1 MLETGDWG
9 GTFGKGTLCMAV
21 TFKRK
26 ASHQVADAI
35 CGMLR
40 SGDYRVGD
48 RMPSESELGSSL
60 AVSRSTVREAVRE
73 LTSLGVLEI
82 QHGRGTFVRSLRPD
96 LLLRGD
102 SLLDPPNDRIREE
115 LLEVRGIV
123 EPEAA
128 ALAAQRATSED
139 IDRLHYDVE
148 RLAEAIGQ
156 GIAVPEDLGFHLDLV
171 RATHNAALWRVSG
184 AIISF
189 YQWDGQLPT
198 EQDAIDHRAIYEA
211 VRARDASLARQAM
224 IDHLAGPTVAGRAA
238 RPNPAERLGWKSPA
252 ASHRA

>member
-1 MLETGDWG
+1 
-9 GTFGKGTLCMAV
+9 MALSV
-21 TFKRK
+21 KRK
-26 ASHQVADAI
+26 ASQQVADAI

-48 RMPSESELGSSL
+48 RLPSESELGSSL

-96 LLLRGD
+96 LLLRSD
-102 SLLDPPNDRIREE
+102 SLLDRPNDRIREE

-128 ALAAQRATSED
+128 ALAAQRASHED
-139 IDRLHYDVE
+139 IERLRYDVE

-156 GIAVPEDLGFHLDLV
+156 GIPVPEDLGFHLDLV

-189 YQWDGQLPT
+189 YQWDGHLPT
-198 EQDAIDHRAIYEA
+198 GQDVIDHREIYEA
-211 VRARDASLARQAM
+211 VRDHDPARARQAM
-224 IDHLAGPTVAGRAA
+224 IAHLAGPTVAGRMQ
-238 RPNPAERLGWKSPA
+238 
-252 ASHRA
+252 RAGTDTNGRVG

>member
-1 MLETGDWG
+1 
-9 GTFGKGTLCMAV
+9 V
-21 TFKRK
+21 SVKRK
-26 ASHQVADAI
+26 ASPRAVDAI

-40 SGDYRVGD
+40 SGNYRVGD
-48 RMPSESELGSSL
+48 RLPSEPELGVEL
-60 AVSRSTVREAVRE
+60 GVSRSTVREAIRE

-102 SLLDPPNDRIREE
+102 SLVDQSNDRIRDE
-115 LLEVRGIV
+115 LLEVRSIV

-128 ALAAQRATSED
+128 ALAATRASEED
-139 IDRLHYDVE
+139 VERLRYDVE
-148 RLAEAIGQ
+148 RLAQSIGQ
-156 GIAVPEDLGFHLDLV
+156 GMAPPEDLGFHLDLV

-198 EQDAIDHRAIYEA
+198 EQDVIDHRAIYEA
-211 VRARDASLARQAM
+211 VHDRDPRRARQTMR
-224 IDHLAGPTVAGRAA
+224 DHLAGPTVAGRGALA
-238 RPNPAERLGWKSPA
+238 DPRERLGWKDASEADPDTA
-252 ASHRA
+252 AFAAENG

>member
-1 MLETGDWG
+1 M
-9 GTFGKGTLCMAV
+9 V
-21 TFKRK
+21 TSVRRK
-26 ASHQVADAI
+26 ASQQVADAI

-40 SGDYRVGD
+40 SGDYRAGD
-48 RMPSESELGSSL
+48 RMPSEPELGATL
-60 AVSRSTVREAVRE
+60 GVSRSTVREAVRE

-102 SLLDPPNDRIREE
+102 SLLDQPNDRIREE

-128 ALAAQRATSED
+128 ALAAVRASDED
-139 IDRLHYDVE
+139 IARLRYNVD

-156 GIAVPEDLGFHLDLV
+156 GVAAPEDLGFHLDLV
-171 RATHNAALWRVSG
+171 RATHNSALWRVSG

-198 EQDAIDHRAIYEA
+198 EQDVLDHRAIYES
-211 VRARDASLARQAM
+211 VRDRDAHRARQAM
-224 IDHLAGPTVAGRAA
+224 LDHLAGPTVAGRTANSHS
-238 RPNPAERLGWKSPA
+238 RDQQGWQSPTA
-252 ASHRA
+252 ASTLPESE

>member
-1 MLETGDWG
+1 MVVAT
-9 GTFGKGTLCMAV
+9 
-21 TFKRK
+21 KRK
-26 ASHQVADAI
+26 ASHQAVDAI
-35 CGMLR
+35 CATLR
-40 SGDYRVGD
+40 SGVYRVGD
-48 RMPSESELGSSL
+48 RLPSEPELGIEL
-60 AVSRSTVREAVRE
+60 GVSRSTVREAVRE

-102 SLLDPPNDRIREE
+102 SLLDHGNDRIREE

-128 ALAAQRATSED
+128 ALAAARATDED
-139 IDRLHYDVE
+139 VERLRYDVE
-148 RLAEAIGQ
+148 RLAEAVGR
-156 GIAVPEDLGFHLDLV
+156 GMDPPEDLGFHLDLV

-198 EQDAIDHRAIYEA
+198 EQDIIDHRAIYEA
-211 VRARDASLARQAM
+211 VRDRDPQRARQAM
-224 IDHLAGPTVAGRAA
+224 MDHLAGPTVAGRTP
-238 RPNPAERLGWKSPA
+238 RSDPRERLGWKTA
-252 ASHRA
+252 ADAAHERVLPVTLP

>member
-1 MLETGDWG
+1 MS
-9 GTFGKGTLCMAV
+9 V
-21 TFKRK
+21 VIRRK

-48 RMPSESELGSSL
+48 RMLSEPELGAAL
-60 AVSRSTVREAVRE
+60 GVSRSTVREAVRE

-102 SLLDPPNDRIREE
+102 SLLDQPNDRVREE

-128 ALAAQRATSED
+128 ALAAQRASEED
-139 IDRLHYDVE
+139 IERLRYDVQ
-148 RLAEAIGQ
+148 RLAEAIGH
-156 GIAVPEDLGFHLDLV
+156 GIVPPEDVGFHLDLV
-171 RATHNAALWRVSG
+171 HATHNAALWRVSG

-198 EQDAIDHRAIYEA
+198 EQDVTDHRAIYEA
-211 VRARDASLARQAM
+211 VRDRDPDRARQAM
-224 IDHLAGPTVAGRAA
+224 IDHLAGPTVAGRTT
-238 RPNPAERLGWKSPA
+238 RTDPRERLGWKS
-252 ASHRA
+252 

>member
-1 MLETGDWG
+1 MS
-9 GTFGKGTLCMAV
+9 V
-21 TFKRK
+21 SVRRK
-26 ASHQVADAI
+26 ASHQAADAI

-40 SGDYRVGD
+40 SGAYRVGE
-48 RMPSESELGSSL
+48 RLPSEPELCAGL
-60 AVSRSTVREAVRE
+60 GVSRSTVREAVRE

-102 SLLDPPNDRIREE
+102 SLLDEPDDLIREE

-128 ALAAQRATSED
+128 ALAAARATEEEVA
-139 IDRLHYDVE
+139 RLHYDVE
-148 RLAEAIGQ
+148 RLAEAIGH
-156 GIAVPEDLGFHLDLV
+156 GMAPPEDLGFHLDLV

-198 EQDAIDHRAIYEA
+198 EQDVSDHRAIYEA
-211 VRARDASLARQAM
+211 VRDRDPARARQAM
-224 IDHLAGPTVAGRAA
+224 IDHLAGPTVAGRTAH
-238 RPNPAERLGWKSPA
+238 PNPRERLGWKTSD
-252 ASHRA
+252 

>member
-1 MLETGDWG
+1 MVAT
-9 GTFGKGTLCMAV
+9 V
-21 TFKRK
+21 KRK
-26 ASHQVADAI
+26 ASQQTADAI

-48 RMPSESELGSSL
+48 RLPSESELGSSL
-60 AVSRSTVREAVRE
+60 TVSRSTVREAVRE

-96 LLLRGD
+96 LLLRSD
-102 SLLDPPNDRIREE
+102 SLLDRPNDRIREE

-128 ALAAQRATSED
+128 ALAARRASPED
-139 IDRLHYDVE
+139 VERLRYDVE

-198 EQDAIDHRAIYEA
+198 EQDVIDHQAIYEA
-211 VRARDASLARQAM
+211 IRDHDPGRSRQAM
-224 IDHLAGPTVAGRAA
+224 IDHLAGPTVAGRMQ
-238 RPNPAERLGWKSPA
+238 RPMSQEPA
-252 ASHRA
+252 ASS

>member
-1 MLETGDWG
+1 
-9 GTFGKGTLCMAV
+9 MAATV
-21 TFKRK
+21 KRK
-26 ASHQVADAI
+26 ASQQVADTI

-48 RMPSESELGSSL
+48 RLPSESELGASL
-60 AVSRSTVREAVRE
+60 GVSRSTVREAVKE

-102 SLLDPPNDRIREE
+102 SLLDRPNDRIREE

-128 ALAAQRATSED
+128 ALAAQRASDED
-139 IDRLHYDVE
+139 IERLRYDVE

-189 YQWDGQLPT
+189 YQWDGHLPT
-198 EQDAIDHRAIYEA
+198 EQDVIDHRAIYEA
-211 VRARDASLARQAM
+211 VRDHDPERARQAM
-224 IDHLAGPTVAGRAA
+224 IDHLAGPTVAGYVPRTGSGNRGEA
-238 RPNPAERLGWKSPA
+238 
-252 ASHRA
+252 

>member
-1 MLETGDWG
+1 
-9 GTFGKGTLCMAV
+9 MAV
-21 TFKRK
+21 ITKRK
-26 ASHQVADAI
+26 ASHQVADAL

-40 SGDYRVGD
+40 SGSYRVGE
-48 RMPSESELGSSL
+48 RMPSEQELGTEL
-60 AVSRSTVREAVRE
+60 GVSRSTVREAVRE

-102 SLLDPPNDRIREE
+102 SLLEQPNDRIREE

-128 ALAAQRATSED
+128 SLAAMRATDEE
-139 IDRLHYDVE
+139 IERLRYDVE
-148 RLAEAIGQ
+148 RLAEAIGR

-189 YQWDGQLPT
+189 YQWDGHLPT
-198 EQDAIDHRAIYEA
+198 EHDVIDHRAIYEA
-211 VRARDASLARQAM
+211 VRDRDPARARQAM
-224 IDHLAGPTVAGRAA
+224 RDHLAGPTVAGRAA
-238 RPNPAERLGWKSPA
+238 CANPHERLGWEMNA
-252 ASHRA
+252 GN

>member
-1 MLETGDWG
+1 MV
-9 GTFGKGTLCMAV
+9 V
-21 TFKRK
+21 TVKRK
-26 ASHQVADAI
+26 ASQQTADAI

-48 RMPSESELGSSL
+48 RLPSESELGASL

-96 LLLRGD
+96 LLLRSD
-102 SLLDPPNDRIREE
+102 SLLDRPNDRIREE

-123 EPEAA
+123 EPQAA
-128 ALAAQRATSED
+128 ALAARRASSED
-139 IDRLHYDVE
+139 IERLRYDVN
-148 RLAEAIGQ
+148 RLSEAIGQ
-156 GIAVPEDLGFHLDLV
+156 GVAVPEDLGFHLDLV

-198 EQDAIDHRAIYEA
+198 EQDVIDHQAIYEA
-211 VRARDASLARQAM
+211 VRDRDPERAHQAM
-224 IDHLAGPTVAGRAA
+224 IDHLAGPTVAGRM
-238 RPNPAERLGWKSPA
+238 G
-252 ASHRA
+252 RATMQGPVTRS

>member
-1 MLETGDWG
+1 
-9 GTFGKGTLCMAV
+9 MAV
-21 TFKRK
+21 ITKRK
-26 ASHQVADAI
+26 ASHQVADAL

-40 SGDYRVGD
+40 SGSYRVGD
-48 RMPSESELGSSL
+48 RMPSEQELGTEL
-60 AVSRSTVREAVRE
+60 GVSRSTVREAVRE

-102 SLLDPPNDRIREE
+102 ILLEHPNDRIREE

-128 ALAAQRATSED
+128 SLAATRATEEE
-139 IDRLHYDVE
+139 IERLRYDVE
-148 RLAEAIGQ
+148 RLAEAIGR
-156 GIAVPEDLGFHLDLV
+156 GMAPPEDLGFHLDLV

-189 YQWDGQLPT
+189 YQWDGHLPT
-198 EQDAIDHRAIYEA
+198 EQDVIDHRAIYEA
-211 VRARDASLARQAM
+211 VRDRDAARARQAM
-224 IDHLAGPTVAGRAA
+224 RNHLAGPTVAGRTTSA
-238 RPNPAERLGWKSPA
+238 NPRGRLGWEMNTDN
-252 ASHRA
+252 

>member
-1 MLETGDWG
+1 
-9 GTFGKGTLCMAV
+9 MAV
-21 TFKRK
+21 TIRRK
-26 ASHQVADAI
+26 ASQQAADAI

-48 RMPSESELGSSL
+48 RLPSETELGVTL

-73 LTSLGVLEI
+73 LISLGVLEI
-82 QHGRGTFVRSLRPD
+82 HHGRGTFVRSLRPD

-102 SLLDPPNDRIREE
+102 SLLDRPNDRIREE

-128 ALAAQRATSED
+128 ALAAKRATDED
-139 IDRLHYDVE
+139 IERLRSDVE

-156 GIAVPEDLGFHLDLV
+156 GITVPEDLGFHLDLV
-171 RATHNAALWRVSG
+171 RATHNSALWRVSG

-198 EQDAIDHRAIYEA
+198 EQDVIDHQRIYEA
-211 VRARDASLARQAM
+211 IRDHQPDSARQAM
-224 IDHLAGPTVAGRAA
+224 IDHLSGPTVAGRIA
-238 RPNPAERLGWKSPA
+238 PLTSMWS
-252 ASHRA
+252 ASET

>member
-1 MLETGDWG
+1 MTVI
-9 GTFGKGTLCMAV
+9 AR
-21 TFKRK
+21 RK
-26 ASHQVADAI
+26 ASHQVVDAL

-40 SGDYRVGD
+40 SGTYRVGE
-48 RMPSESELGSSL
+48 RMPSEHELGTEL
-60 AVSRSTVREAVRE
+60 GFSRSTVREAIRE
-73 LTSLGVLEI
+73 LTSIGVLEI

-102 SLLDPPNDRIREE
+102 SLVEQSNDRIRDE

-128 ALAAQRATSED
+128 ALAATRASGED
-139 IDRLHYDVE
+139 LERLHYDVQ
-148 RLAEAIGQ
+148 RLAQAIGQ
-156 GIAVPEDLGFHLDLV
+156 GIVPPEDLGFHLDLV

-198 EQDAIDHRAIYEA
+198 DQDVVDHRAIFEA
-211 VRARDASLARQAM
+211 VRDRDPQRARDAMR
-224 IDHLAGPTVAGRAA
+224 DHLAGPTVAGRTALA
-238 RPNPAERLGWKSPA
+238 DPRERLGWKDEA
-252 ASHRA
+252 AKDAAALVAEND

>member
-1 MLETGDWG
+1 
-9 GTFGKGTLCMAV
+9 MAV
-21 TFKRK
+21 TIRRK
-26 ASHQVADAI
+26 ASQQAADAI

-48 RMPSESELGSSL
+48 RLPSETELGVTL

-73 LTSLGVLEI
+73 LISLGVLEI
-82 QHGRGTFVRSLRPD
+82 HHGRGTFVRSLRPD

-102 SLLDPPNDRIREE
+102 SLLDRPNDRIREE

-128 ALAAQRATSED
+128 ALAAKRATDED
-139 IDRLHYDVE
+139 IERLRSDVE

-156 GIAVPEDLGFHLDLV
+156 GITVPEDLGFHLDLV
-171 RATHNAALWRVSG
+171 RATHNSALWRVSG

-198 EQDAIDHRAIYEA
+198 EQDVIDHQRIYEA
-211 VRARDASLARQAM
+211 IRDHQPDSARQAM
-224 IDHLAGPTVAGRAA
+224 IDHLSGPTVAGRIA
-238 RPNPAERLGWKSPA
+238 PLTPMWS
-252 ASHRA
+252 ASET

>member
-1 MLETGDWG
+1 
-9 GTFGKGTLCMAV
+9 
-21 TFKRK
+21 
-26 ASHQVADAI
+26 
-35 CGMLR
+35 
-40 SGDYRVGD
+40 VGD
-48 RMPSESELGSSL
+48 RLPSEPELGAQL
-60 AVSRSTVREAVRE
+60 GVSRSTVREAVRE
-73 LTSLGVLEI
+73 LIALGVLEI

-102 SLLDPPNDRIREE
+102 SFLDNLDGNDRVREE
-115 LLEVRGIV
+115 LLEVRRIV

-128 ALAAQRATSED
+128 ALAAERASDED
-139 IDRLHYDVE
+139 IERLRYDVE

-156 GIAVPEDLGFHLDLV
+156 GMAPPENLGFHLDLV

-211 VRARDASLARQAM
+211 VRDRDQHRARQAM
-224 IDHLAGPTVAGRAA
+224 VEHLAGPTVAGRGPLSDP
-238 RPNPAERLGWKSPA
+238 RKRLGWSVDDRTAPP
-252 ASHRA
+252 R

>member
-1 MLETGDWG
+1 MVAPL
-9 GTFGKGTLCMAV
+9 
-21 TFKRK
+21 KRK
-26 ASHQVADAI
+26 ASLQAVDAI

-48 RMPSESELGSSL
+48 RMPSEPELGADL
-60 AVSRSTVREAVRE
+60 GVSRSTVREAIRE

-102 SLLDPPNDRIREE
+102 SLLVDQPIDRIRDE
-115 LLEVRGIV
+115 LLEVRSIV

-128 ALAAQRATSED
+128 ALAALRASEED
-139 IDRLHYDVE
+139 VERLRYDVE
-148 RLAEAIGQ
+148 RLSQAIGQ
-156 GIAVPEDLGFHLDLV
+156 GMAPPEDLGFHLDLV

-189 YQWDGQLPT
+189 YQWDGQFPT
-198 EQDAIDHRAIYEA
+198 EQDAIDHQLIYEA
-211 VRARDASLARQAM
+211 VRDRDPDRARQAM
-224 IDHLAGPTVAGRAA
+224 RDHLAGPTVAGRAA
-238 RPNPAERLGWKSPA
+238 LADPRQRLGWAGSLDAVLP
-252 ASHRA
+252 SSES